1 MSGPISMLVFFEGP
15 PTAEHETPQRALSP
29 NAPRKNVAKRFAQ
42 RIRVSDRKPGQAASN
57 FPANAKS
64 TCKATIGGQP

>member
-29 NAPRKNVAKRFAQ
+29 NAPR
-42 RIRVSDRKPGQAASN
+42 N

-64 TCKATIGGQP
+64 TCKAMIGGQP